1 VTWKI
6 RHQGSPRSIEGLA
19 AEQVVEGLQDGLWE
33 TTDEVMGP
41 QDRDW
46 VPIERHPQFEE
57 VAADIELPP
66 PRVHEDESR
75 LDMNPLIDVCLV
87 LLIFFIL
94 TTSYAALQNVLPT
107 PGVSK
112 KDVKGKLEK
121 TKQQIAELTIKVT
134 ARLENNKPVIRVEDE
149 VVNLDDLAG
158 ALRRFVKATSK
169 THVLLD
175 ASDDVDWATVIA
187 IHDAAHGA
195 KIQHLHLLERGNA
208 AKK

>member
-1 VTWKI
+1 
-6 RHQGSPRSIEGLA
+6 
-19 AEQVVEGLQDGLWE
+19 
-33 TTDEVMGP
+33 M
-41 QDRDW
+41 
-46 VPIERHPQFEE
+46 
-57 VAADIELPP
+57 
-66 PRVHEDESR
+66 
-75 LDMNPLIDVCLV
+75 
-87 LLIFFIL
+87 LIFFIL